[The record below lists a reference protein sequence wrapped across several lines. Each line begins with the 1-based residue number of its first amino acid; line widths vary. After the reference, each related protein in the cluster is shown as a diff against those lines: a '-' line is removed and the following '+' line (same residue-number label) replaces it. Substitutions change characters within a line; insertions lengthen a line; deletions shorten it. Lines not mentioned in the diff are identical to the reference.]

1 MMISFSDEKPPQL
14 RRIHELLLAHYPR
27 QEDEWNFEV
36 SDAHKQALEEG
47 QQPAHLA
54 KWKLYLKSVKTR
66 MKGTLRVSPSSPT
79 HLLPALEGVFT
90 LKREKAGTVVYKRKF
105 RVFLSLIGNFYT
117 MFGQD
122 EVHIETDNL
131 ADGKAEI
138 IAFQPVLYP
147 TPYDVYEKWF
157 PFIKETLLKEYPGY
171 EFVPYRRLR
180 HRLKD
185 VSTGLMGTEGTPQS
199 LFQALFSPEDINIY
213 LTVVDHAKP
222 AFAEGEFD

>member
-1 MMISFSDEKPPQL
+1 MMISFSDEKPSQL
-14 RRIHELLLAHYPR
+14 RRIQELLLAHYPR
-27 QEDEWNFEV
+27 QKDEWNFEIN
-36 SDAHKQALEEG
+36 DAHKQALAEG

-54 KWKLYLKSVKTR
+54 KWKLYLKSTKAR
-66 MKGTLRVSPSSPT
+66 IKGTLRVSPSSPT

-90 LKREKAGTVVYKRKF
+90 LKREKAGRMVYKRKF

-122 EVHIETDNL
+122 EVHIETNSPTEE
-131 ADGKAEI
+131 GAEI

-157 PFIKETLLKEYPGY
+157 PLIKETLLKEYPGY
-171 EFVPYRRLR
+171 EFVPYRTLR

-185 VSTGLMGTEGTPQS
+185 VSTGLMGAEGTPQS
-199 LFQALFSPEDINIY
+199 LFQALFSPEDINPY
-213 LTVVDHAKP
+213 LTVADHAKP
-222 AFAEGEFD
+222 TFAEGEFD